1 MLCIIFLNKQKKKI
15 LKQLLLKLKNVEVNN
30 RIYSFF
36 SMMNLGLDKIENLQ
50 THSNSDIYHQSYEI
64 LEKFFSN
71 EIVRLN

>member
-1 MLCIIFLNKQKKKI
+1 
-15 LKQLLLKLKNVEVNN
+15 
-30 RIYSFF
+30 
-36 SMMNLGLDKIENLQ
+36 MMNLGLDKIENLQ